1 MRRGAKKRKRDYWLP
16 SILIRRIVKR
26 MNRKKR
32 EPQIVNEARGKKK
45 KKGQKASL
53 GEETGTIFIGF
64 LPY

>member
-1 MRRGAKKRKRDYWLP
+1 M
-16 SILIRRIVKR
+16 KR

-32 EPQIVNEARGKKK
+32 EHQIVNEARGKKK